1 MKSGIVKGNLYVII
15 SVIISVM
22 FLLSLKVKFNE
33 GLVVSEQKQKKPIEV
48 KVQNQR
54 QHYSEK
60 AAMQSQ
66 VTVVLPPPPP
76 MIMDGDGMKTFL
88 DKPLQVTKPKSPRSY
103 VKKRQ
108 VKQAMGRGL
117 MPSTSRNKN
126 QLEPIK
132 KVSTLK
138 RQYNPIKVNADAN
151 SKKYKEAA
159 LPANHQGIKVN
170 GRAYLR
176 LLENGKGPEIEIAW
190 PESATNRRR
199 LFEIFSRCYGMKTAL
214 MDDRGYLF
222 LSEGPSGRHWPVDL
236 DEYSGYVRSASG
248 ILAEIEEVKAQ
259 EIRSHHS
266 KLFSGSIVRVFPR
279 ELDAVLLGQL
289 ANLTAK
295 KYKDISQVRA
305 AYQLM
310 GSSVIINSIL
320 VNGKE
325 VQGSILLP
333 VKVRGCR
340 A

>member
-1 MKSGIVKGNLYVII
+1 
-15 SVIISVM
+15 
-22 FLLSLKVKFNE
+22 
-33 GLVVSEQKQKKPIEV
+33 
-48 KVQNQR
+48 
-54 QHYSEK
+54 
-60 AAMQSQ
+60 
-66 VTVVLPPPPP
+66 
-76 MIMDGDGMKTFL
+76 
-88 DKPLQVTKPKSPRSY
+88 
-103 VKKRQ
+103 
-108 VKQAMGRGL
+108 
-117 MPSTSRNKN
+117 
-126 QLEPIK
+126 
-132 KVSTLK
+132 VSTLK
-138 RQYNPIKVNADAN
+138 RQFTPIEVNADAN

-159 LPANHQGIKVN
+159 LPANHRGIKVN

-190 PESATNRRR
+190 PESAANRRR

-214 MDDRGYLF
+214 MDDRGNLF
-222 LSEGPSGRHWPVDL
+222 LSEGPSGRHWSVDL

-295 KYKDISQVRA
+295 KYKDLSQVRA